1 MRADLL
7 EAQASIDWPFSQFLN
22 FDGRLEGWLKDSVR
36 IEPGISP
43 HSRTFANNWRTGAP
57 AFLCAM
63 TAYCRMGA
71 QRLFPKFDLTVLMLS
86 T

>member
-7 EAQASIDWPFSQFLN
+7 EA
-22 FDGRLEGWLKDSVR
+22 
-36 IEPGISP
+36 

-71 QRLFPKFDLTVLMLS
+71 RRLFPKFDLIVLMLS